1 MIISYMSITYN
12 DSLQPKVFGTVQRFI
27 EPCILL
33 LLSRGTSHGYGLLED
48 LEKHCGEK
56 VDIGNLYRTLRKM
69 ETNGWV
75 KSEWGVN
82 KTGRDRRVYTI
93 TKSGLAFLERAA
105 VSLTQTDSLIH
116 RFFEGYKKTFQKGTS
131 L

>member
-1 MIISYMSITYN
+1 MSITYN
-12 DSLQPKVFGTVQRFI
+12 DTLRPRVFGTVQRFI

-33 LLSRGTSHGYGLLED
+33 LLSKNTSHGYGLLED

-75 KSEWGVN
+75 KSVWDEN
-82 KTGRDRRVYTI
+82 NTGRDRRIYTI
-93 TKSGLAFLERAA
+93 TKKGHAFLEKAV
-105 VSLTQTDSLIH
+105 VSLTQIDNLIH
-116 RFFEGYKKTFQKGTS
+116 RFLAGYQKTFQKGVS

>member
-1 MIISYMSITYN
+1 MIIAYMTTTYN
-12 DSLQPKVFGTVQRFI
+12 DSLRPRVFGTVQRFI

-33 LLSRGTSHGYGLLED
+33 FLSKDTSHGYGLLED

-75 KSEWGVN
+75 KSEWDGN
-82 KTGRDRRVYTI
+82 KAGHDRRMYTI
-93 TKSGLAFLERAA
+93 TKKGHAFLENA
-105 VSLTQTDSLIH
+105 VVALTQTDSLIH
-116 RFFEGYKKTFQKGTS
+116 RFFEGYQRTFQKGVS

>member
-1 MIISYMSITYN
+1 MQTTYN
-12 DSLQPKVFGTVQRFI
+12 DSLRPRVFGTVQRFI

-33 LLSRGTSHGYGLLED
+33 LLSKGTSHGYGLLED

-56 VDIGNLYRTLRKM
+56 VDIGNLYKTLRKM

-75 KSEWGVN
+75 KSVWDEN
-82 KTGRDRRVYTI
+82 KTGRDRRIYTI
-93 TKSGLAFLERAA
+93 TKKGHSFLGKAA
-105 VSLTQTDSLIH
+105 ISLTQTDNLIH
-116 RFFEGYKKTFQKGTS
+116 RFLEGYRKTFQKGVS

>member
-1 MIISYMSITYN
+1 MIITYMTTTYN
-12 DSLQPKVFGTVQRFI
+12 DSLRPRVFGVIQRFI

-33 LLSRGTSHGYGLLED
+33 LLSKNTSHGYGLLED

-75 KSEWGVN
+75 KSEWYGN
-82 KTGRDRRVYTI
+82 KAGRDRRMYTI
-93 TKSGLAFLERAA
+93 TKKGHTFLEKA
-105 VSLTQTDSLIH
+105 VTSLTQTDNLIH
-116 RFFEGYKKTFQKGTS
+116 RLLEGYQRTFQKGVS

>member
-1 MIISYMSITYN
+1 MPTTYN
-12 DSLQPKVFGTVQRFI
+12 DSLRPRVFGTVQRFI

-33 LLSRGTSHGYGLLED
+33 LLSKGTSHGYGLMED

-75 KSEWGVN
+75 KSVWDAK
-82 KTGRDRRVYTI
+82 KTGRDRRIYTI
-93 TKSGLAFLERAA
+93 TNKGHVFLRKA
-105 VSLTQTDSLIH
+105 VSSLAQTDNLIH
-116 RFFEGYKKTFQKGTS
+116 RFLYGYRRIFQKGAY